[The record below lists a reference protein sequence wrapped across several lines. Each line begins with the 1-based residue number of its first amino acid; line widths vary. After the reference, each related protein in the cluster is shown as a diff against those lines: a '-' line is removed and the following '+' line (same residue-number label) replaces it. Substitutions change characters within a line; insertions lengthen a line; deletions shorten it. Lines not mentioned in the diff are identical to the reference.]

1 MGVIAVITPKGVIPD
16 DVIISRSKKLIQVKE
31 IAANK
36 GIPIQYYDETK
47 NFLHYVKLKPRRE
60 LLLRYARP
68 QSVVLDQL
76 WAASTFNR
84 KAMQPIWSG
93 FMQDISQG
101 VHQGKAKIVILP
113 IIDLNPSDY
122 SCIYSALLFV
132 QDQARQWILPN
143 I

>member
-1 MGVIAVITPKGVIPD
+1 
-16 DVIISRSKKLIQVKE
+16 
-31 IAANK
+31 
-36 GIPIQYYDETK
+36 
-47 NFLHYVKLKPRRE
+47 
-60 LLLRYARP
+60 
-68 QSVVLDQL
+68 
-76 WAASTFNR
+76 
-84 KAMQPIWSG
+84 MQPMWSG
-93 FMQDISQG
+93 FMQNISQG

>member
-1 MGVIAVITPKGVIPD
+1 
-16 DVIISRSKKLIQVKE
+16 
-31 IAANK
+31 
-36 GIPIQYYDETK
+36 
-47 NFLHYVKLKPRRE
+47 
-60 LLLRYARP
+60 
-68 QSVVLDQL
+68 
-76 WAASTFNR
+76 
-84 KAMQPIWSG
+84 MQPTWSG
-93 FMQDISQG
+93 FMQNISQG